1 MSAEVFVHPAWLEK
15 RPAND
20 VAYHFQL
27 RGYDLIVGPRFL
39 KVEPKPPYKEGEKR
53 DGPGH

>member
-1 MSAEVFVHPAWLEK
+1 MSNVYVHRAWLDRK
-15 RPAND
+15 SAND
-20 VAYHFQL
+20 IAYHFQL

-53 DGPGH
+53 DGRG